1 MASHTP
7 HMICILVIKYTSLP
21 IYIFGVFILYC
32 GFRPRRVKIDFLSQ
46 TTMTMVICLRQ
57 SSLPPK
63 RPFSL
68 SFSLVLRSQMWKYF
82 LKFFL
87 YLVEI
92 IKQLLLL
99 CISVI
104 FLIIAHFDPKI
115 DHCVLWCQRN
125 LRKLQDII
133 WRWWVEAAAAAAA
146 SMQPPSRGNSE
157 NEASAHP
164 KEHKT
169 FNFSFYKLLGCSF
182 ISYHYFYFVAA
193 AR

>member
-46 TTMTMVICLRQ
+46 TTMMVIRLRP

-68 SFSLVLRSQMWKYF
+68 SFSLVLRSQMWKYY

-87 YLVEI
+87 HLVQI

-99 CISVI
+99 CVHTITKVLFRSI
-104 FLIIAHFDPKI
+104 FESQHLYPFIIDFQCFVPKI
-115 DHCVLWCQRN
+115 
-125 LRKLQDII
+125 K
-133 WRWWVEAAAAAAA
+133 
-146 SMQPPSRGNSE
+146 P
-157 NEASAHP
+157 
-164 KEHKT
+164 
-169 FNFSFYKLLGCSF
+169 FS
-182 ISYHYFYFVAA
+182 
-193 AR
+193 